1 MKKIKTTI
9 VIVAAIAAIAA
20 MAVSVWGD
28 RQLDARYSDAGT
40 TPAAVV
46 ETIAE

>member
-1 MKKIKTTI
+1 MKKIKTTL
-9 VIVAAIAAIAA
+9 VIVVAIFGMAI
-20 MAVSVWGD
+20 SIWGD
-28 RQLDARYSDAGT
+28 RQLDARYSDVGE

>member
-9 VIVAAIAAIAA
+9 VIVAAIAA
-20 MAVSVWGD
+20 MAISVWGA